1 MMLASNSMALADW
14 RRKVAEMYV
23 AVRQHDNPE
32 QAWYDFRTA
41 RNALFKTHA
50 QSPLTTEQKADFVSL
65 SYFSY
70 DPAWCLA
77 GTVDHSVDRETFTAT
92 LAAEGE
98 FRYTRVARVSFIVR
112 GKQAVLSLFWIE
124 GYGGGLFLPFRD
136 ASNGDTT
143 YSGGRYLY
151 DTIKGADL
159 STNADEFMLDFNY
172 AYNPSCAYNEQW
184 VCPLPP
190 AENRLPFAVHAGEQ
204 RWNVEDR
211 QVVRPHRE

>member
-1 MMLASNSMALADW
+1 MMMLASDSIALADW

-23 AVRQHDNPE
+23 AARQHANPE
-32 QAWYDFRTA
+32 QAWHDFRIA
-41 RNALFKTHA
+41 RDALFKTHA
-50 QSPLTTEQKADFVSL
+50 QSPLTIEQRADFVSL
-65 SYFSY
+65 SYFPY
-70 DPAWCLA
+70 DPTWRLA
-77 GTVDHSVDRETFTAT
+77 STIDRSVDRETFTAT
-92 LAAEGE
+92 LAADDE

-112 GKQAVLSLFWIE
+112 GKQAVLSLFWFE

-136 ASNGDTT
+136 TSNGDTI

-159 STNADEFMLDFNY
+159 STNAGEFTLDFNY

-190 AENRLPFAVHAGEQ
+190 AENRLPFAVRAGEQ
-204 RWNVEDR
+204 RWNVDNR
-211 QVVRPHRE
+211 QIVRPQR